1 MLSQTTEYALRAM
14 TCLAQ
19 QPDGLLTTQGI
30 AATARVPG
38 DYLAKVLNGLAQA
51 GLVHSQRGRRGGF
64 MLARP
69 ATEVTV
75 LDVVNAVDPIRRI
88 SGCPL
93 DKAAN
98 GHGLCEHTAG
108 DGPQLC
114 PLHQQLDDAMA
125 VVERA
130 FAACRLTDLI
140 AIAPRDAQDCAFPNL
155 AA

>member
-14 TCLAQ
+14 TCLAKQ
-19 QPDGLLTTQGI
+19 SNGPLTTQGI
-30 AATARVPG
+30 AETAQVPG

-64 MLARP
+64 TLARP

-75 LDVVNAVDPIRRI
+75 LDVVNAVDPIKRI
-88 SGCPL
+88 VACPL
-93 DKAAN
+93 AMD
-98 GHGLCEHTAG
+98 EHSEH
-108 DGPQLC
+108 LC
-114 PLHQQLDDAMA
+114 PLHQQLDDAIA

-140 AIAPRDAQDCAFPNL
+140 GVPAGAQDCSFPYVV
-155 AA
+155 A